1 MSFGDDGQPAN
12 VIEVAFEAIT
22 SMVMGGI
29 YISRPITGFPDFLQR
44 MLLGRGLGRVVAH
57 ELRHW
62 LFGRGHLRD
71 SLMKPS
77 FDHRDLVQSIGPGL
91 PSVRS
96 ANEGG
101 VAMTR
106 FWRCDPEVHPQ

>member
-1 MSFGDDGQPAN
+1 MS
-12 VIEVAFEAIT
+12 FEAIT
-22 SMVMGGI
+22 SLVMGGV
-29 YISRPITGFPDFLQR
+29 YMSRPITGFPDFLQR

-57 ELRHW
+57 ELGHW
-62 LFGRGHLRD
+62 LVGRGNVRD

-77 FDHRDLVQSIGPGL
+77 FDDRDLVQSIGPRL
-91 PSVRS
+91 PSVPS